1 MRVTK
6 TGMQRRQYLTAVSVA
21 AGTLVA
27 GCLGGSGDTNNAD
40 ETTADQP
47 AGNQTGHDST
57 GEGGSDS
64 TDAANDD
71 TDSVA
76 GPIELTE
83 AVLTAASQEDVDR
96 FRALLHPLN
105 PTTDTTDAEL
115 GLGTLPD
122 TEPEITVK
130 TQDPSVETVYADV
143 FRAEQTFAS
152 QEGQLQDALSGD
164 AATVTIRLPDS
175 DQLPDGGLLWVVTTD
190 ENGDWRLLLQSIP
203 TESLEPPTFDLQVL
217 ADVVFDSEAV
227 VARLEL
233 LSDPTPT
240 DLLVDSG
247 VTSDRF
253 EAVQDRQDPLAVS
266 VAEDGGELAV
276 DSLRGDQVVPL
287 HRERYGNQRVVED
300 ITVEQTDQERAN
312 QARVTF
318 TEQFEADEIGLAT
331 TRLGGAATATGGQAS
346 EDGSESTA
354 SGIEFLEIGVAPQY
368 DELIVTLTRDGDQ
381 TEVHRERVYY
391 NQ

>member
-1 MRVTK
+1 M
-6 TGMQRRQYLTAVSVA
+6 A

-71 TDSVA
+71 TDSIA

-203 TESLEPPTFDLQVL
+203 TESLEPPAFDLQVL
-217 ADVVFDSEAV
+217 ADVVFDSEAA

-266 VAEDGGELAV
+266 VAEDSGELAV